1 MARSLDNREPAV
13 TAVPDGGFVVP
24 HPAGPRHP
32 RTPLPPDTVERRKAV
47 AGMARVT
54 LQTIADRVGVSRMT
68 VSNAFSR
75 PNQLSPTLRER
86 ILAAA
91 QELGYVGP
99 DPSARALAKGTTGAV
114 GFLLTESLGFAFT
127 DQVSTQLLG
136 AIAEELKPTGLA
148 LTLLSA
154 FDTGD
159 IVQARDVAMDGVLVY
174 SCDPGTSA
182 VDWLQRRRLPMV
194 FIDQDPLDDVPS
206 VNVADRNGAR
216 AAAQHLIDLGHRRIG
231 LALAGV
237 RGPQGMIEDVEE
249 VASPKVSGYASR
261 ERLAGWMEAFD
272 AAGVEPLVARQLD
285 DTIEHARTAGRLLL
299 DRDDPPTAVLC
310 FSDVIAF
317 GIIRT
322 ANDLGLRVPQDLSVV
337 GFDDHPLAGTFRP
350 TLTTVRQ
357 NVPDKGKVAAELLTA
372 ALGRAASESSVP
384 LASVPHVLLPTELVV
399 RDSTA
404 PPRV

>member
-1 MARSLDNREPAV
+1 M
-13 TAVPDGGFVVP
+13 G
-24 HPAGPRHP
+24 
-32 RTPLPPDTVERRKAV
+32 
-47 AGMARVT
+47 RVT

-75 PNQLSPTLRER
+75 PNQLSPMLRER

-91 QELGYVGP
+91 SELGYVGP

-159 IVQARDVAMDGVLVY
+159 IVPARDVAMDGVLVY
-174 SCDPGTSA
+174 SCDPGTA
-182 VDWLQRRRLPMV
+182 ALDWLQRRRLPMV
-194 FIDQDPLDDVPS
+194 FIDQDPIDDVPS
-206 VNVADRNGAR
+206 VNVADRDGAR

-237 RGPQGMIEDVEE
+237 RGPQGVIRDLAEVEGRD
-249 VASPKVSGYASR
+249 VSGYASR

-272 AAGVEPLVARQLD
+272 AAGVQPLMVRQLD
-285 DTIEHARTAGRLLL
+285 DTIDHASKSARLLL
-299 DRDDPPTAVLC
+299 ERDDPPTAILC

-357 NVPDKGKVAAELLTA
+357 DVPKKGQIAAEMLTA
-372 ALGRAASESSVP
+372 ALGRAPAGAE
-384 LASVPHVLLPTELVV
+384 AFARHVLLPTELIV

-404 PPRV
+404 PPRA